1 MAHFSDAWCFGY
13 LFQLGAK
20 HAAAQ
25 ASVDHN
31 SLHRKNPPRAKQL
44 KTNAIVLR
52 HRQTNSCMVRVWL
65 RSQGGHDV
73 SSR

>member
-1 MAHFSDAWCFGY
+1 MGRFSDAWCVGY
-13 LFQLGAK
+13 LFQIGASA
-20 HAAAQ
+20 AAAQ

>member
-1 MAHFSDAWCFGY
+1 MTRFSGAWRFGY
-13 LFQLGAK
+13 LFQIGATRVT
-20 HAAAQ
+20 AQ